1 MNAIF
6 RNSRYILAILF
17 LGAAL
22 TACNKSDT
30 GADANKANGGAA
42 TPMSPAAPDNTAPP
56 PAPAPAPA
64 PTPDTS
70 SAMPPATTPPASDS
84 GSTASAMANNA
95 GTAVDDTMITGKVK
109 AALLADSEVK
119 GLDIHV
125 DTKDGD
131 VTLSGTVDS
140 QAQIDNAQRIAK
152 TIDGVKNVNST
163 LTVKAG

>member
-1 MNAIF
+1 
-6 RNSRYILAILF
+6 
-17 LGAAL
+17 
-22 TACNKSDT
+22 
-30 GADANKANGGAA
+30 
-42 TPMSPAAPDNTAPP
+42 
-56 PAPAPAPA
+56 
-64 PTPDTS
+64 
-70 SAMPPATTPPASDS
+70 
-84 GSTASAMANNA
+84 MANNA